1 VAFFFAASSVAFFF
15 PAASAASFTAT
26 TLVAAAMSPVV
37 ELPLDPQAPLPMP
50 LLTKQASARERL
62 EGARRLLICPG
73 HAPSSSSAAEYHR
86 RRRMILHRRCGRLA
100 PPSPF
105 PYWEPDVVPLD
116 WSPLWIG
123 AVPTSSIEGIATSS
137 IDLTA

>member
-15 PAASAASFTAT
+15 PAASATSFTAT
-26 TLVAAAMSPVV
+26 ALVAAAMSPAV

-86 RRRMILHRRCGRLA
+86 RCGRLA